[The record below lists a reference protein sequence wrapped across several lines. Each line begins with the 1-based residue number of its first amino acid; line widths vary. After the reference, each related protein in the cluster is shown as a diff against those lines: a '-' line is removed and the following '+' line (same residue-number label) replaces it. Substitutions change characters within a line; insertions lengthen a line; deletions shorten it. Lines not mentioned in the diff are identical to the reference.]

1 MQQARAGAHRGGRSR
16 RWLAGGDPTRRG
28 HVGRGH
34 GPQPGRGT
42 VGPMGRDGAR
52 GRQGRVGRARRRPD
66 PPPGLEADDVQ
77 QPLHLR
83 RRLAHP
89 SSSARETTN
98 WGPAGS
104 VMTSRLTLR
113 EFRCTRG
120 GPDRIRGP
128 QDLFLRAVALPPLR
142 PASFFCAVVPPCFEP
157 PPLPDFF
164 PPFFDA
170 SGELAMRAARDLDM
184 PLSLSASYCFSFFT
198 FADFEGMLVT
208 YPRPGKSL
216 LPPSS

>member
-1 MQQARAGAHRGGRSR
+1 MKWRCRQSTTISAASASDASLSASARTS
-16 RWLAGGDPTRRG
+16 WLEWSTSPTREIR
-28 HVGRGH
+28 
-34 GPQPGRGT
+34 T
-42 VGPMGRDGAR
+42 I
-52 GRQGRVGRARRRPD
+52 RP
-66 PPPGLEADDVQ
+66 
-77 QPLHLR
+77 
-83 RRLAHP
+83 P
-89 SSSARETTN
+89 SSSARERVN

-104 VMTSRLTLR
+104 AMTSRLTLR
-113 EFRCTRG
+113 DLPIQWCTRG
-120 GPDRIRGP
+120 APERIRGS

-142 PASFFCAVVPPCFEP
+142 PASFFCAVVPPCFEL

-208 YPRPGKSL
+208 YPGPGKSL
-216 LPPSS
+216 LPPSL